1 MDKKQLEQL
10 RHLVK
15 EIELLKK
22 QIADAEA
29 AIDTVSD
36 TVTGSSR
43 SFPYTQHI
51 IRITGIDIQGHN
63 RKIRRLKATLG
74 RRLEKLI
81 SVREELEEYIASIPD
96 SEIRQILTLR
106 YVEGLSW
113 QQIAMKLGTAGDGS
127 TERKKHDRFL
137 NFSRIS

>member
-1 MDKKQLEQL
+1 MRKKQLEQL
-10 RHLVK
+10 RHLK
-15 EIELLKK
+15 SEIEMLKK

-43 SFPYTQHI
+43 SFPYTQHV

-63 RKIRRLKATLG
+63 RRIRRLKTMLG

-81 SVREELEEYIASIPD
+81 EVREELEDYIASVPD
-96 SEIRQILTLR
+96 SEMRQILTLR
-106 YVEGLSW
+106 YVNGFTW
-113 QQIAMKLGTAGDGS
+113 QQVANRMGGYYTADYA
-127 TERKKHDRFL
+127 RKKNDRF
-137 NFSRIS
+137 FG